1 MRGDK
6 LSLVLPAHNEA
17 ENIETVVNRALEV
30 LPQVAPSV
38 EIIVVNDGSR
48 DSTGE
53 IIDRLSAADARVVAV
68 HHPVNQGYGAALT
81 SGFRAATGS
90 AVMFMDSDQQFDI
103 ADITYLWPY
112 VPFYDIVAGYRIQRR
127 DPFYRKLYGK
137 MFGVVVWTLFGV
149 RLKDTDCAFKIISD
163 DLLSDMP
170 LTTPGALINTEMLA
184 RSMRRGATIVQVGVN
199 HYPRHA
205 GESSG
210 GSPRVVLRAMGE
222 TVRLWFRLR
231 REKNPA
237 APLHPDTDTAGSA
250 YGGGSA
256 RPVAGLLAV
265 LTVVVAGILVV
276 ATRRRR

>member
-17 ENIETVVNRALEV
+17 DNIETVVNRALEV

-53 IIDRLSAADARVVAV
+53 IIDRLAAADPRVVAV

-81 SGFRAATGS
+81 SGFRTATGS

-127 DPFYRKLYGK
+127 DPLYRKVYGK
-137 MFGVVVWTLFGV
+137 AFGLVVWTLFGV
-149 RLKDTDCAFKIISD
+149 HLKDTDCAFKIISA

-199 HYPRHA
+199 HYARQA

-237 APLHPDTDTAGSA
+237 GPLHAESDTADRA
-250 YGGGSA
+250 YGGSG
-256 RPVAGLLAV
+256 RPVAGLFAV
-265 LTVVVAGILVV
+265 LTVVLAGIALV
-276 ATRRRR
+276 ASRRRR